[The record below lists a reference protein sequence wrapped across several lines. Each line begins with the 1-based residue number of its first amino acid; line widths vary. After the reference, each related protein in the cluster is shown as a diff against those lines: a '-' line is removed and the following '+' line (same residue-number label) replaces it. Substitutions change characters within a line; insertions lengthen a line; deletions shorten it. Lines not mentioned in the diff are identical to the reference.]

1 MSSIDTAVP
10 AVRESDPG
18 PARPRRWTALGPP
31 LGALV
36 AVGAHVVAGARLGE
50 RAPSPGEADLAAA
63 ALAARGVP
71 LGPVPLPLSDAVA
84 ARQLGLLE
92 TVLPVG
98 GTGVLDAARWAVL
111 LVGVLG
117 VLLLW
122 RLLHELRTGPAATTV
137 ALVVLGAAPLLPGL
151 RGAVGAGAV
160 AAVWLLVAAVCLSRA
175 GRVTGVVAVLAT
187 VIAAATAPLAA
198 ALVLGLGAHVVAE
211 GIAPVRVEA
220 WMRWAVVALVGALAV
235 LVAVLAAGT
244 GPLAGTGDPL
254 LGRGGTVLA
263 AAVAA
268 LLAALLSRPLLRWLR
283 PLLTPVALLLVVLLV
298 PGPGRGAAV
307 LLLLPVVALVV
318 AVLVDE
324 AVPGGVLPGLRTTP
338 RALVATGAVLVA
350 VAAAVAVLATG
361 RPTAPRDAAVAD
373 WVRGELPSGSLVRAD
388 ALDRGELLVAGVPA
402 DLLAPLPAGDATGA
416 GAGGGDV
423 ALRSPR
429 AAAAEGPPSPACAGG
444 TVLAAEPAPGA
455 VLCGDAAQA
464 DTARAEEPRRVRLG
478 EALAGNPALALTPG
492 AAALL
497 REGRV
502 DPRVML
508 VLTTMASAREL
519 AVADFP
525 AAPLAPDDALRRRV
539 LLTAVDGLPVGSGSD
554 ELLAQWLS
562 GQQPPFVPGSVL
574 TTADGLL
581 VSYPASPSTG
591 LLPT

>member
-1 MSSIDTAVP
+1 VSSIDTAVP
-10 AVRESDPG
+10 AVRASG
-18 PARPRRWTALGPP
+18 AARLGRWTALGPP

-71 LGPVPLPLSDAVA
+71 LGPVPLPLSDAFA
-84 ARQLGLLE
+84 ARQLGLVE

-98 GTGVLDAARWAVL
+98 GLGVLDAARWAVL
-111 LVGVLG
+111 LFGVLG

-122 RLLHELRTGPAATTV
+122 RLLRDLSTGPAATTT

-187 VIAAATAPLAA
+187 VAAAATAPLAA
-198 ALVLGLGAHVVAE
+198 ALVLGLGAHVAAE
-211 GIAPVRVEA
+211 GIAPVRAGARV
-220 WMRWAVVALVGALAV
+220 RWAVAALVGALAV

-244 GPLAGTGDPL
+244 GPLAGTGGPL
-254 LGRGGTVLA
+254 LDRRGTLVV
-263 AAVAA
+263 AAVALVLA
-268 LLAALLSRPLLRWLR
+268 VLLTRPVLRWLR
-283 PLLTPVALLLVVLLV
+283 PLLTPVGLLLVVVLV
-298 PGPGRGAAV
+298 PGTGSGAAA

-318 AVLVDE
+318 AVVVE
-324 AVPGGVLPGLRTTP
+324 ETVPGGLPITP
-338 RALVATGAVLVA
+338 RGLVATGAVLVA
-350 VAAAVAVLATG
+350 AAVAVGVLVTA
-361 RPTAPRDAAVAD
+361 RPTPPRDTAVAD
-373 WVRGELPSGSLVRAD
+373 WVRGELPPDSLVRAD
-388 ALDRGELLVAGVPA
+388 ALDRGGLLVAGVPA
-402 DLLAPLPAGDATGA
+402 DLLAPAGPAGA
-416 GAGGGDV
+416 GDV

-429 AAAAEGPPSPACAGG
+429 ATAAEGPPPPPCDERA
-444 TVLAAEPAPGA
+444 VLAAAPAPGA
-455 VLCGDAAQA
+455 VLCGDAAAA
-464 DTARAEEPRRVRLG
+464 DAADAEAPQRVRLG
-478 EALAGNPALALTPG
+478 EALSGNPALGLAPG

-508 VLTTMASAREL
+508 VLTAMASARQL
-519 AVADFP
+519 TIADFP

-581 VSYPASPSTG
+581 VTYPASPATG
-591 LLPT
+591 LLPA